1 MPKVSATG
9 YIPVTLAERLETYCE
24 ETDRS
29 KSEVIAEGV
38 EYVLDQS
45 EAVEA

>member
-9 YIPVTLAERLETYCE
+9 YIPMALAERLETYCE
-24 ETDRS
+24 ETGRS

-38 EYVLDQS
+38 EYVLDHS
-45 EAVEA
+45 EELEA